1 MQPASQNPEEN
12 WELVLLIVGIAFL
25 IIGILYIFSREASRR
40 EHLKKWLTLVGKV
53 FLSCLFLVPVP
64 WWEPRS
70 KIARE
75 ETDHEAPQA
84 EVGPGAGTKDRRS

>member
-12 WELVLLIVGIAFL
+12 WELVLLIVGIAYL
-25 IIGILYIFSREASRR
+25 IIGIPYIFSREASRR

-53 FLSCLFLVPVP
+53 FLSCLFLVPV
-64 WWEPRS
+64 WWETRS

-84 EVGPGAGTKDRRS
+84 EVDPGAGTKDRRS